1 MAALALLLVACSDDT
16 PPPTTVETTT
26 TVAETTTTVAETTT
40 TVAALTIEGAPEGL
54 VAAVDSLFGDRAAVD
69 PAFSDH
75 LAGAPAGAEE
85 PLVYDVALGSVGEA
99 EVAVVYDDVDT
110 ILAVAEDGETWM
122 VVGGSLASL
131 GASPWYG
138 SDLIQ
143 LYLIGSDARP
153 NETVEFMRA
162 DSHHIVTIMPDGSTA
177 SVVGIPRDTAV
188 TTPEGSRGKFTN
200 VMANQG
206 PERVVATA
214 EILTGLEFDGYLLT
228 GFAGFTDLIDAF
240 GGFEVD
246 VPLAMNDKDSK
257 AYLDQGIQWLDGT
270 DMLAFTRN
278 RKQLAGGDFTR
289 QFHHGVVMQWGLAA
303 AQTQGPEAI
312 PAILGMLDEFT
323 LTDLS
328 ATQMIRVAGAVQHVD
343 PFATP
348 NVVVPARHGSIGGA
362 YAAILTDGAHE
373 IFARL
378 ADGPLPPEDE

>member
-1 MAALALLLVACSDDT
+1 MAIALVLVACSDD
-16 PPPTTVETTT
+16 PPATTT
-26 TVAETTTTVAETTT
+26 TSTTTTAPTTTTTVAETTT
-40 TVAALTIEGAPEGL
+40 TVAALTIDGAPDGL
-54 VAAVDSLFGDRAAVD
+54 LDAVDSLLGDRSGVD
-69 PAFSDH
+69 PEFSDH
-75 LAGAPAGAEE
+75 LAGAPAGIEE
-85 PLVYDVALGSVGEA
+85 PLTYEVALGTVGDA

-110 ILAVAEDGETWM
+110 ILAVADDGEDWT

-131 GASPWYG
+131 GATPWYG

-143 LYLIGSDARP
+143 LYIIGSDARP
-153 NETVEFMRA
+153 NETVELMRA
-162 DSHHIVTIMPDGSTA
+162 DSHHIVTITPDGSTA

-200 VMANQG
+200 VMANSG
-206 PERVVATA
+206 AERVVATA

-246 VPLAMNDKDSK
+246 VPLAMNDRDSK

-303 AQTQGPEAI
+303 AQVQGPEAI
-312 PAILGMLDEFT
+312 PAILEILDEFT
-323 LTDLS
+323 LTDLT
-328 ATQMIRVAGAVQHVD
+328 ATQMLRVAGAVQHVD

-348 NVVVPARHGSIGGA
+348 NVVVPARHGSIGSA
-362 YAAILTDGAHE
+362 YAAILTDGAHD
-373 IFARL
+373 IFAQL
-378 ADGPLPPEDE
+378 ADGPLPPDDE